1 MDQPGATV
9 FPEPVDGHDI
19 KSRNFFT
26 AGGRDPNTDPITIGL
41 GATKGKDGK
50 PIRLASC
57 TALIVMSEKA
67 VWFGHSWES
76 LSYGTNEIVQNEVL
90 DSIVDGND

>member
-1 MDQPGATV
+1 MVDQVEAAATEDV
-9 FPEPVDGHDI
+9 PELVIGDNTNSG
-19 KSRNFFT
+19 NFFMI
-26 AGGRDPNTDPITIGL
+26 GGRDPNTDPITIGL

-67 VWFGHSWES
+67 VCFGHF
-76 LSYGTNEIVQNEVL
+76 
-90 DSIVDGND
+90 